1 MNAIALLLAELTPPA
16 ADLVFVGVTVAFF
29 AGAIA
34 FARFC
39 EKVR

>member
-1 MNAIALLLAELTPPA
+1 MNASALLLAELVSPA
-16 ADLVFVGVTVAFF
+16 ADLVFLGVTVAFF

-39 EKVR
+39 QKVR